1 MPGCGVPARGGG
13 AVEQGGVW
21 GRLSVRVVG
30 TPSGPPETRS
40 STHARLSAGLGDW
53 VGGTAWMRGLR
64 GVLRGAGGHPPPM
77 CTPRQWPDSARSGRG
92 APHFG
97 GARLAC
103 IGVYR
108 WGLAP
113 SSGFPEIPQDTGD
126 CPPRP
131 AALGTWPAA
140 SGKAGAFRPDPSA
153 TRVWLSPGSRAT
165 ASLGQASPLW
175 QRPGHH
181 TDLAT
186 GCGSPGLGAAA
197 VGGQGAGSPVT
208 ARPHQSPCCTSGCLK
223 GGR

>member
-1 MPGCGVPARGGG
+1 MPGCGVPARGGR
-13 AVEQGGVW
+13 AVERGGVW
-21 GRLSVRVVG
+21 GRLSVRVAG
-30 TPSGPPETRS
+30 TPSGPPETWS
-40 STHARLSAGLGDW
+40 STHARLSAGLGAGSGAQPGCGGFAASCG
-53 VGGTAWMRGLR
+53 VRGGTPRPCAPLGNGPTLPAQAVERPILGERG
-64 GVLRGAGGHPPPM
+64 
-77 CTPRQWPDSARSGRG
+77 WPALGS
-92 APHFG
+92 
-97 GARLAC
+97 
-103 IGVYR
+103 YR

-131 AALGTWPAA
+131 AALGAWPAA

-186 GCGSPGLGAAA
+186 GCGSPGLGAAG

-208 ARPHQSPCCTSGCLK
+208 ARPHQSPCCTTGCLK